1 MLAVAA
7 AIDRAVAA
15 VQNELGSPPAVLL
28 TGGDAAALRTWLETA
43 VHIEADLVL
52 EGLLAML
59 EDDA

>member
-1 MLAVAA
+1 
-7 AIDRAVAA
+7 